1 MNDLFKVYTV
11 TEITRAIKDQLE
23 SRFTAL
29 EVEGEISNFRPSSTG
44 HYYFTLKDQGAM
56 LSAVMFKNRLGALRF
71 IPVDGKQVRVTGRL
85 SLYEQRGSYQIICES
100 MVQAGQ
106 GEILAMLEERKRRLA
121 LEGLFD
127 AAGKKP
133 LPRFPRKIG
142 VVTSPTGAAL
152 KDILRVTRRRSPG
165 MDIVV
170 IPAPVQGAD
179 AAPRIA
185 AQIKAA
191 EGVPGL
197 ELLIIGRGGG
207 SLEDL
212 LPFSDEEVVRAV
224 ASCPLPT
231 ISAVGHEIDSA
242 LTDYAADAA
251 APTPSA
257 AAEMACPPREELA
270 LRVGEIARRMEG
282 DIRKRIEKIHLL
294 VNRFQL
300 REWERLFA
308 PLRQNRMQRVD
319 DARED
324 LFRGME
330 NLIRRRRHTVEIH
343 RAVLEAGS
351 PDKILSRGFALLRRE
366 DSEALITRAEEA
378 PRGTRIRAQLKS
390 GTLTA
395 TVEENEPKNP
405 GEDVK

>member
-1 MNDLFKVYTV
+1 MNDLFKVFTV
-11 TEITRAIKDQLE
+11 TEITRAIKDHLE

-56 LSAVMFKNRLGALRF
+56 LSAVMFKNRLGTLRF
-71 IPVDGKQVRVTGRL
+71 IPSDGKQVRVTGRL

-100 MVQAGQ
+100 MMQAGQ

-127 AAGKKP
+127 ADGKKP

-152 KDILRVTRRRSPG
+152 KDILQVTRRRSPG

-179 AAPRIA
+179 AAARIA
-185 AQIKAA
+185 AQIRAA
-191 EGVPGL
+191 ETIPGL
-197 ELLIIGRGGG
+197 ELLIVGRGGG

-224 ASCPLPT
+224 AACPLPI

-270 LRVGEIARRMEG
+270 RRVDEITRRMQG
-282 DIRKRIEKIHLL
+282 DIKKRIEKIHLL

-300 REWERLFA
+300 KEWERLFA
-308 PLRQNRMQRVD
+308 PLRQNRIQRVD

-324 LFRGME
+324 LIRGME
-330 NLIRRRRHTVEIH
+330 RLIQSRRHTVEIH
-343 RAVLEAGS
+343 HAALKAGS
-351 PDKILSRGFALLRRE
+351 PERVLSRGFALLRRE
-366 DSEALITRAEEA
+366 DSGTLIVRAEDA
-378 PRGTRIRAQLKS
+378 PRGTRFRAQLKS

-395 TVEENEPKNP
+395 AVEENEPQDP
-405 GEDVK
+405 R